1 MHEMG
6 QLSSQRMA
14 PATDLDP
21 QRAAEWLLLRYPQ
34 LHPGPDS
41 QPGKIPKSGAFLVAD
56 AVYLEARPL
65 RGIRERRRP
74 VFDMIT

>member
-6 QLSSQRMA
+6 QLSSQRTA
-14 PATDLDP
+14 QATDLDP
-21 QRAAEWLLLRYPQ
+21 QRAAEWFLLRYPQ
-34 LHPGPDS
+34 RHPGPDP
-41 QPGKIPKSGAFLVAD
+41 QPGKIPQRGAFLVAH
-56 AVYLEARPL
+56 AVHRKARTL